1 MTLILSRSEINISIE
16 SGGGGI
22 AYTPNEENLDSIV
35 NDLTLDLNHIAL
47 ELSDENITDI
57 YEAGG
62 DD

>member
-16 SGGGGI
+16 SDGGI
-22 AYTPNEENLDSIV
+22 AYTLNEENLDSIV
-35 NDLTLDLNHIAL
+35 NDLTLDLNLMAL
-47 ELSDENITDI
+47 ELSDEDITDI